1 MAVIFVPM
9 RNKTSWPWEYEVLS
23 LREYMTSEN
32 YLHKK
37 WEESVKVNEDEVKT
51 RESKMRM
58 AAGNMLSSLQTYAS
72 NGVSI
77 MQS

>member
-1 MAVIFVPM
+1 
-9 RNKTSWPWEYEVLS
+9 
-23 LREYMTSEN
+23 MTSEN